1 MYGEARVGKI
11 YITIVIINV
20 KGDSVS
26 QLTLDPAK
34 QEKAAPVN
42 QLTVAQYLLEQLAVW
57 GVKRIFGVIGDANL
71 YLLDAL
77 AKQNKIQYVACTHEG
92 SAALMAS
99 AEAKLTGR
107 VAVCLATSGPG
118 IANLLNGLAD
128 AAMDHAGVLV
138 LTGQVDEPHIGTHI
152 KQYINQQQLISP
164 IADKTELL
172 AHPDALPEI
181 VQGCLVQSKL
191 FGKVTHLSIPK
202 DLYTLKVQGKVK
214 PYPVYLHQELVTP
227 EEKIREASEM
237 LKGAQRPL
245 FLLGRGAQDAAVP
258 IKQLAETLQ
267 AAVVTTYTARSLFP
281 NDHDLYAGGLG
292 QAGSEA
298 STVLLDESD
307 LIVIL
312 GGTWWPE
319 DYTPKQT
326 RILQIDK
333 SPAQMGIGHELAM
346 GFIGD
351 LKQIVPKL
359 LDIGQLSNDSRE
371 PWKQR
376 VKEVTGSWKAKIV
389 QETNQDVTP
398 MAPQRVIHTLSSAA
412 APNAVIAVDTGDHTL
427 WFNRVFQAKQQ
438 EILISGRWRTLGF
451 ALPAAIAAQLEY
463 PDRQVLAVVGDGGV
477 VQTLMEFQTAVQLG
491 LPIVVL
497 IMNNGSYAMEKNRM
511 EAAGLQTLGSTLV
524 NPDFAKIAE
533 ACGGVGRKAQTPEQL
548 EQELRSALEERKP
561 CILDVHIQASVV
573 PHTKI

>member
-1 MYGEARVGKI
+1 MSL
-11 YITIVIINV
+11 
-20 KGDSVS
+20 SV
-26 QLTLDPAK
+26 LDPA
-34 QEKAAPVN
+34 N
-42 QLTVAQYLLEQLAVW
+42 QNKTLSANVLTVAQYILEQLAVW

-77 AKQNKIQYVACTHEG
+77 AKQSKIQYIACKHEG

-118 IANLLNGLAD
+118 IANLINGLAD

-138 LTGQVDEPHIGTHI
+138 LTGQVDEPHIGTHT

-164 IADKTELL
+164 IAEKSELL

-181 VQGCLVQSKL
+181 LQECLVRAKM
-191 FGKVTHLSIPK
+191 FGAVTHLSIPK

-214 PYPVYLHQELVTP
+214 GYPEHLHQELLTP
-227 EEKIREASEM
+227 EGKIKEAADM
-237 LKGAQRPL
+237 LQGAQRPL
-245 FLLGRGAQDAAVP
+245 FLLGRGAQDSAAQ
-258 IKQLAETLQ
+258 IQQLAETVQ
-267 AAVVTTYTARSLFP
+267 AAVVTTYTARSFFP
-281 NDHDLYAGGLG
+281 NNHELYSGGLG

-298 STVLLDESD
+298 STILLDESD

-319 DYTPKQT
+319 GYTPMQP

-333 SPAQMGIGHELAM
+333 SPVQMGIGHEIAM
-346 GFIGD
+346 GLVGD

-359 LDIGQLSNDSRE
+359 LQMALPTGAARDA
-371 PWKQR
+371 WKLR
-376 VKEVTGSWKAKIV
+376 IKEVTESWKATIV
-389 QETNQDVTP
+389 RETQQETAP
-398 MAPQRVIHTLSSAA
+398 MAPQRVIHTLSNLA
-412 APNAVIAVDTGDHTL
+412 APNAIIAVDTGDHTL
-427 WFNRVFQAKQQ
+427 WLNRVFQAKQQ
-438 EILISGRWRTLGF
+438 EFLISGRWRTLGF
-451 ALPAAIAAQLEY
+451 GLPAAIAAQLEY
-463 PDRQVLAVVGDGGV
+463 PDRQVIAVVGDGGV

-511 EAAGLQTLGSTLV
+511 ETAGLQTLGSVLV

-533 ACGGVGRKAQTPEQL
+533 ACGGMGRRVQSPQQL
-548 EQELRSALEERKP
+548 EQELRSALEQRKP
-561 CILDVHIQASVV
+561 CILDVQIQAAVV
-573 PHTKI
+573 PHTKL